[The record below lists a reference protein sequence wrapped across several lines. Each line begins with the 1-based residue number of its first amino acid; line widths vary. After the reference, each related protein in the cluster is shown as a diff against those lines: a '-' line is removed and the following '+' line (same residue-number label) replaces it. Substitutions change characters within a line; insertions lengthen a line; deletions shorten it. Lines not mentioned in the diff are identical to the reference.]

1 VTGVASTPKGEDGRP
16 HVAIL
21 DDWLNLSQELA
32 DWTPVTQR
40 ARLTVL
46 RQHLSPGEAVAAL
59 QDVDVV
65 CHMRERMA
73 MPRALLQALPR
84 LKMIAITGP
93 KHRTLDLQAA
103 HEQGITVCWAP
114 SDARGTTGTTE
125 LAWGLIL
132 SLARHIPQEA
142 AAMQRG
148 GWQNTCGRVLNGRT
162 LGLLGLG
169 RLGRLMVPVARA
181 FGMDV
186 IAWSQNMTPEAA
198 QEAGARHVAKDELF
212 AQSDFLSLHVVLSE
226 RTRQIVGRR
235 ELGLMKPDACLVNTS
250 RAGLVDEVALQDALR
265 AGRIAGAGIDVYE
278 REPLPEDDPWRAV
291 PRTVLTPHLGYAT
304 RDVLGV
310 FYRHTVEN
318 VAAWLDGRPIR
329 VVTD

>member
-1 VTGVASTPKGEDGRP
+1 MTGAASTPVEGGDRP

-21 DDWLNLSQELA
+21 DDWLGLSQELA

-40 ARLTVL
+40 ARLTVF
-46 RQHLSPGEAVAAL
+46 RQHLSPEEAVTAL

-73 MPRALLQALPR
+73 MPRELLRALPR

-103 HEQGITVCWAP
+103 REQDITVCWAP
-114 SDARGTTGTTE
+114 SDPRGTTGTTE

-148 GWQNTCGRVLNGRT
+148 AWQNTCGRVLNGRT

-169 RLGRLMVPVARA
+169 RLGRQMVPVARA
-181 FGMDV
+181 FGMEV
-186 IAWSQNMTPEAA
+186 IAWSQNLTPEAA
-198 QEAGARHVAKDELF
+198 QDAGARHVTKDELF
-212 AQSDFLSLHVVLSE
+212 ASSDFLSLHVVLSE
-226 RTRQIVGRR
+226 RTRHIVGLR
-235 ELGLMKPDACLVNTS
+235 ELALMKSDACLVNTS
-250 RAGLVDEVALQDALR
+250 RAGLVDEPALQEALR
-265 AGRIAGAGIDVYE
+265 AGRLGGAGIDVYE
-278 REPLPEDDPWRAV
+278 REPLPADDPWRQV
-291 PRTVLTPHLGYAT
+291 PRTVLTPHLGYASQ
-304 RDVLGV
+304 DVLSA

-318 VAAWLDGRPIR
+318 VAAWLAGQPIR
-329 VVTD
+329 VVAD